1 VPGFFVIQN
10 DVTAEYRMA
19 LADRWLLPDGIMEL
33 LPPQAR
39 QVELMRRRVLDLYD
53 SWGYDLVMPPI
64 AEHLESLLT
73 GVGHDL
79 ELNTFKVTDRIS
91 GHTLGVRADMTPQ
104 VARIDAHRLRTAG
117 PSRLCY
123 CGSVLHTHPANMLA
137 SRNPLQL
144 GAELYGHAGPDSD
157 VEVIALMLATLSEV
171 GVVEPITLDLGH
183 VAVFSRLM
191 QLCRLDP
198 QQQTDYQDLLQRKAL
213 PEIERFVAGL
223 ELDQRARR
231 WLQTLPRLNGSV
243 EVLAR
248 ARELFAADADLV
260 RTIDELET
268 LAQRVV
274 QRCGEVATYFDLG
287 ELRGYHYHTGVVFA
301 AYTPSHGQALAKGGR
316 YDEIGRDF
324 GRARPATGFSADLRT
339 LIDLS
344 TSRPATDD
352 RAVLAPAGED
362 RALLRAI
369 GALRAAGE
377 RVVQQLEGEV
387 CEPGR
392 SQRRLVQQGGDW
404 VVVDL

>member
-1 VPGFFVIQN
+1 
-10 DVTAEYRMA
+10 MA

-39 QVELMRRRVLDLYD
+39 QVELMRRKVLDLYD

-79 ELNTFKVTDRIS
+79 DLNTFKVTDRIS

-104 VARIDAHRLRTAG
+104 VARIDAHRLRTEG

-137 SRNPLQL
+137 SRNPVQL

-157 VEVIALMLATLSEV
+157 VEVIALMLETLSAV
-171 GVVEPITLDLGH
+171 GVAGPISLDLGH

-191 QLCRLDP
+191 QLCQLN
-198 QQQTDYQDLLQRKAL
+198 QQQQADYQDMLQRKAL
-213 PEIERFVAGL
+213 PEIDRFVAALGL
-223 ELDQRARR
+223 DDRSTL
-231 WLQTLPRLNGSV
+231 WLQALPRLNGSV
-243 EVLAR
+243 DVLAR
-248 ARELFAADADLV
+248 ARDLFASDVELVQAIDALDA
-260 RTIDELET
+260 

-274 QRCGEVATYFDLG
+274 QRCEGVSTYFDLS

-301 AYTPSHGQALAKGGR
+301 AYTPSYGQALAKGGR
-316 YDEIGRDF
+316 YDNIGRDF
-324 GRARPATGFSADLRT
+324 GRARPATGFSADLKT

-344 TSRPATDD
+344 ASRSAASTN
-352 RAVLAPAGED
+352 AVLAPAGED
-362 RALLRAI
+362 QTLQQAIRLLRTS
-369 GALRAAGE
+369 GE
-377 RVVQQLEGEV
+377 RVVQQLDGEIS
-387 CEPGR
+387 EPGR
-392 SQRRLVQQGGDW
+392 FRRQLVPKGGDW
-404 VVVDL
+404 VVIDL